1 MQSTLSKIL
10 FGLAGLLLLAAQ
22 ASAAGAIRVP
32 NAIWA
37 ADHLFGTVVTPT
49 SFIAP
54 PEHSVDTL
62 YNFSM
67 SGLQGQHSVSESY
80 PGSPDFNGGRWS
92 VKIAVFTASGMAALD
107 ANNDGTIDAEI
118 TNSTDLLAHVTAG
131 HIEVMDTTIYFECPM
146 LP

>member
-1 MQSTLSKIL
+1 
-10 FGLAGLLLLAAQ
+10 
-22 ASAAGAIRVP
+22 
-32 NAIWA
+32 
-37 ADHLFGTVVTPT
+37 
-49 SFIAP
+49 
-54 PEHSVDTL
+54 
-62 YNFSM
+62 
-67 SGLQGQHSVSESY
+67 
-80 PGSPDFNGGRWS
+80 